1 MEEGTDFHEWEM
13 ILSSNISDNLK
24 SVEVLD
30 EDTEDGAIKADYF
43 SLNSGGR
50 RRKIPSE
57 EESVEVGNDSDNP
70 SWVDPDSDSRLLEG
84 SRGKLGFVGMK
95 LPVGNSN
102 CFWSDESSDGQRS
115 LPDSEKMELGNLGDS
130 VMETASEETDDMCE
144 NQGGQSQGNENSGA
158 QEMIPV
164 HVCADSSGGE
174 KRENVWWKMPLELL
188 KFCIF
193 RVRPAWSI
201 SIAAAMVG
209 IIMLGR
215 KLYRLKQK
223 SRIIPLKIAI
233 DDKKASQFVAR
244 SARLKAISLV
254 RYMPLMR
261 PSLPASGAT
270 QWAALPLR

>member
-1 MEEGTDFHEWEM
+1 MEDGTDLHDWEM
-13 ILSSNISDNLK
+13 VLCSNLSDNLK

-30 EDTEDGAIKADYF
+30 EDTEYGAIKADYF
-43 SLNSGGR
+43 TLQSGDH
-50 RRKIPSE
+50 IQIVS

-70 SWVDPDSDSRLLEG
+70 SWVDPDSDSRFLET
-84 SRGKLGFVGMK
+84 SRGKLGFVEMK
-95 LPVGNSN
+95 LPVRNSDG
-102 CFWSDESSDGQRS
+102 FWSEESSDGQRS
-115 LPDSEKMELGNLGDS
+115 LHDSEKVELGSLGDS
-130 VMETASEETDDMCE
+130 GMETPFDETEARRENLGGESE
-144 NQGGQSQGNENSGA
+144 GKENSGL

-164 HVCADSSGGE
+164 GDGADSSGGE

-188 KFCIF
+188 KFYIF
-193 RVRPAWSI
+193 RVRPGWSI

-209 IIMLGR
+209 IVILGR
-215 KLYRLKQK
+215 KLYRMKQK
-223 SRIIPLKIAI
+223 SRIIPLRIAI

-254 RYMPLMR
+254 RYMPLIR

>member
-1 MEEGTDFHEWEM
+1 MEDGTDFHEWEI
-13 ILSSNISDNLK
+13 ILSSNLSDNLK

-43 SLNSGGR
+43 ALHSGGS

-57 EESVEVGNDSDNP
+57 EESAEVGNDSDNP
-70 SWVDPDSDSRLLEG
+70 SWVDPDSDSRLLET
-84 SRGKLGFVGMK
+84 SRGKLGFVGK
-95 LPVGNSN
+95 LLVRNSN
-102 CFWSDESSDGQRS
+102 CFSSDESSDGQRS

-130 VMETASEETDDMCE
+130 VMEAAFEETDAMCE
-144 NQGGQSQGNENSGA
+144 NLGGQRQGNENSGA

-164 HVCADSSGGE
+164 DVCADSSGGE

-215 KLYRLKQK
+215 KLYRLKHK

-254 RYMPLMR
+254 RYMPLIR